1 MDAQMKMSRAV
12 TQLVVRHPFF
22 GSVCLSVKM
31 APDPTI
37 PTMCTDGTSILWS
50 PSFVDEMTQ
59 DECTGVLA
67 HEVMHIVMKH
77 MLRRGERKPDRWN
90 YACDYVINP
99 ILLEAGFVLPENG
112 LNDPQYA
119 NLTAEAVYDRLPEN
133 IEQQAQGGG
142 FGEVVDAKGKN
153 GKSLSPAEVQQMEA
167 DIDSKVM
174 MAANAAKAVGKL
186 PAKIDQMI
194 QQMQKAQVDWRDVLR
209 RFIGGDQPDDYS
221 MRRPQRTMY
230 HMAGIVA
237 PSIQKVGA
245 GNIVVGIDT
254 SGSVSHHELT
264 QFLGEL
270 NAVSEDTAPTSITVI
285 TCDTHVRTV
294 QRYERGELIE
304 EIKVG
309 GRGGTL
315 VTPVF
320 KYIEENELEVD
331 SMIYLSDLEV
341 WDYPEQAPHYPT
353 LWVSSWDQAKPAPFG
368 ETTYLKAA

>member
-90 YACDYVINP
+90 YACDFVINP
-99 ILLEAGFVLPENG
+99 ILLEAGFVLPEGG

-142 FGEVVDAKGKN
+142 FGEVVDAKDKN
-153 GKSLSPAEVQQMEA
+153 GKQLSPAEVQQMEA

-285 TCDTHVRTV
+285 TCDTHVQTV

-368 ETTYLKAA
+368 ETTYLRAA

>member
-22 GSVCLSVKM
+22 GSMCLSVKVS
-31 APDPTI
+31 PDDSI
-37 PTMCTDGTSILWS
+37 PTMCTDGTSIQWS
-50 PSFVDEMTQ
+50 PAYVDEIPQ

-67 HEVMHIVMKH
+67 HEVVHIVLKH
-77 MLRRGERKPDRWN
+77 MLRRGDRDPERWN
-90 YACDYVINP
+90 YACDYAVNP
-99 ILLEAGFVLPENG
+99 ILLEAGFKLPEG
-112 LNDPQYA
+112 RLYDPAFA
-119 NLTAEAVYDRLPEN
+119 NLSAEAIYDRLPDDIGEK
-133 IEQQAQGGG
+133 AKGSG
-142 FGEVVDAKGKN
+142 FGDVVDAKGEQ
-153 GKSLSPAEVQQMEA
+153 GQDLSPAEQKQMEA

-174 MAANAAKAVGKL
+174 MAASAAKAVGKL

-194 QQMQKAQVDWRDVLR
+194 QQMQQAQVDWRDVLR

>member
-22 GSVCLSVKM
+22 GSVCLSVKVR
-31 APDPTI
+31 PDDSI
-37 PTMCTDGTSILWS
+37 PTMCTDGTSIQWS
-50 PSFVDEMTQ
+50 PAFVGRLTQ

-67 HEVMHIVMKH
+67 HEVMHIVLKH
-77 MLRRGERKPDRWN
+77 MLRRGERDPEKWN
-90 YACDYVINP
+90 YACDYAINP
-99 ILLEAGFVLPENG
+99 ILKDAGFVLPENG
-112 LNDPQYA
+112 LIDPQYA
-119 NLTAEAVYDRLPEN
+119 NLNAEAIFDRLPDDIGEK
-133 IEQQAQGGG
+133 AKGSG
-142 FGEVVDAKGKN
+142 FGEVTDAKGEQ
-153 GKSLSPAEVQQMEA
+153 GQDLSPAEQKQMEA

-174 MAANAAKAVGKL
+174 MAASAAKAVGKL

-194 QQMQKAQVDWRDVLR
+194 QQMKQAQVDWRDVLR

-221 MRRPQRTMY
+221 MRRPQRRMY
-230 HMAGIVA
+230 HMSGIVA
-237 PSIQKVGA
+237 PAVQKIGA
-245 GNIVVGIDT
+245 GNVVIGIDT
-254 SGSVSHHELT
+254 SGSVSHQELT

-270 NAVSEDTAPTSITVI
+270 NAISEDIMPTSITVI

-294 QRYERGELIE
+294 RRYERGELIDDMQ
-304 EIKVG
+304 VG

-331 SMIYLSDLEV
+331 NMIYLSDMQV
-341 WDYPEQAPHYPT
+341 WDYPEIEPDYPT
-353 LWVSSWDQAKPAPFG
+353 LWVSSWDQAAPAPWG

>member
-1 MDAQMKMSRAV
+1 MEAQMKMSRAV

-50 PSFVDEMTQ
+50 PSFVDEMIQ

-77 MLRRGERKPDRWN
+77 MLRRGERDPERWN

-99 ILLEAGFVLPENG
+99 ILLEAGFVLPKG
-112 LNDPQYA
+112 ALFDPQYA

-133 IEQQAQGGG
+133 IEQQAKGAG
-142 FGEVVDAKGKN
+142 FGEVVDAKDKSGKP
-153 GKSLSPAEVQQMEA
+153 LSPAEQKQMEA

-237 PSIQKVGA
+237 PSIQKAGA
-245 GNIVVGIDT
+245 GNLVVGIDT

-270 NAVSEDTAPTSITVI
+270 NAVSEDTEPTSITVI
-285 TCDTHVRTV
+285 TCDTHVQTV

-309 GRGGTL
+309 GRGGTM

-320 KYIEENELEVD
+320 QYIEENELEVD
-331 SMIYLSDLEV
+331 SMIYFSDMEI

>member
-22 GSVCLSVKM
+22 GSVCLSVKV
-31 APDPTI
+31 APDTTI
-37 PTMCTDGTSILWS
+37 PTMQTDGTSILWS
-50 PSFVDEMTQ
+50 PDFVDTMTQ

-77 MLRRGERKPDRWN
+77 MLRRGERDAERWN

-99 ILLEAGFVLPENG
+99 ILLEAGFVLPEGG
-112 LNDPQYA
+112 LVDAQYA
-119 NLTAEAVYDRLPEN
+119 NLNAEAVYDRLPEDVGSK
-133 IEQQAQGGG
+133 AGGSG
-142 FGEVVDAKGKN
+142 FGEVVDAKADN
-153 GKSLSPAEVQQMEA
+153 GQALSPAEVQQMEA

-174 MAANAAKAVGKL
+174 MAAAAAKAVGKL
-186 PAKIDQMI
+186 PAKIDQLI
-194 QQMQKAQVDWRDVLR
+194 QQMKKAQVDWRDVLR

-221 MRRPQRTMY
+221 MRRPQRRMY
-230 HMAGIVA
+230 HMSGIVA
-237 PSIQKVGA
+237 PAVQKIGA
-245 GNIVVGIDT
+245 GNVVVGIDT
-254 SGSVSHHELT
+254 SGSVSHQELT

-270 NAVSEDTAPTSITVI
+270 NAISEDIMPASITVI
-285 TCDTHVRTV
+285 TCDTAVQTV

-320 KYIEENELEVD
+320 KYIEDHELEVD
-331 SMIYLSDLEV
+331 NMIYLSDLQV
-341 WDYPEQAPHYPT
+341 WDYPEHEPNYPT
-353 LWVSSWDQAKPAPFG
+353 LWVSSWDQAKAAPWG